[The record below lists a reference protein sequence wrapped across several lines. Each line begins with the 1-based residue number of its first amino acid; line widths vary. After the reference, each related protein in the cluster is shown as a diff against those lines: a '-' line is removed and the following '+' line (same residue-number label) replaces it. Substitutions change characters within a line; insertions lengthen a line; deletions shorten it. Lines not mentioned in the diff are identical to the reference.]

1 MYIHTETTHYI
12 NQSIQHNTLKM
23 SDEEQ
28 MNMIEILSEELGQK
42 EVRLMANE
50 VEIEHL
56 RKERMLFVEQI
67 FIHENILF
75 NGWNT
80 RYDFRHQND
89 FERYRGESDIEKFI
103 EQVNKHAINF
113 QMKLRCFEMC
123 EEVNSEYELVDM
135 ELLLNIIEEGAMG
148 WDEDEG
154 FDETIIRHQIIED
167 IELLDRQDLDGQ
179 FINEDSTIYY
189 FCQNT
194 IDGKTE
200 YQFLVD
206 NFR

>member
-28 MNMIEILSEELGQK
+28 MNMVEILSEELGQK

-75 NGWNT
+75 NGWNI
-80 RYDFRHQND
+80 RYFLHQND

-103 EQVNKHAINF
+103 EQVNKEAINF

-135 ELLLNIIEEGAMG
+135 ELLLNIIEEGVMG

-154 FDETIIRHQIIED
+154 FNKFGVKEQIIED
-167 IELLDRQDLDGQ
+167 ILDRQDLDGH
-179 FINEDSTIYY
+179 FVTKDSETTIYY

-200 YQFLVD
+200 YQFLVE
-206 NFR
+206 NQY

>member
-1 MYIHTETTHYI
+1 MTKSI
-12 NQSIQHNTLKM
+12 NQSINTLKM

-28 MNMIEILSEELGQK
+28 MNMVEILSEELGQK

-135 ELLLNIIEEGAMG
+135 ELLLNIIEEGVMG

-154 FDETIIRHQIIED
+154 FNKFGVKEQIIED
-167 IELLDRQDLDGQ
+167 IELLDRQDLEGQ
-179 FINEDSTIYY
+179 FINDETTIYY

-194 IDGKTE
+194 INGKTE
-200 YQFLVD
+200 YRFLVE
-206 NFR
+206 NQY

>member
-80 RYDFRHQND
+80 RYDFRRD
-89 FERYRGESDIEKFI
+89 WGESDIEKFI
-103 EQVNKHAINF
+103 EQVNNEAINF

-154 FDETIIRHQIIED
+154 FNKFEVRDKVIED
-167 IELLDRQDLDGQ
+167 IELIDRQNQYNAQFVTIDG
-179 FINEDSTIYY
+179 ETPIYY

-200 YQFLVD
+200 YRFLVE
-206 NFR
+206 NQ

>member
-1 MYIHTETTHYI
+1 
-12 NQSIQHNTLKM
+12 
-23 SDEEQ
+23 
-28 MNMIEILSEELGQK
+28 
-42 EVRLMANE
+42 MANE

-80 RYDFRHQND
+80 RYDFRRD
-89 FERYRGESDIEKFI
+89 WGESDIEKFI
-103 EQVNKHAINF
+103 EQVNKEALNF

-123 EEVNSEYELVDM
+123 DEVNSEYELVDM
-135 ELLLNIIEEGAMG
+135 ELLLSIIK
-148 WDEDEG
+148 DKEDFGTKE
-154 FDETIIRHQIIED
+154 QIIED

-179 FINEDSTIYY
+179 FINDETTIYY

-194 IDGKTE
+194 INGKTE
-200 YQFLVD
+200 YKFLVE
-206 NFR
+206 NQ

>member
-28 MNMIEILSEELGQK
+28 MNMVEILSEELGQK

-67 FIHENILF
+67 FIHENVLF
-75 NGWNT
+75 NGWNSAI
-80 RYDFRHQND
+80 FRWARID
-89 FERYRGESDIEKFI
+89 ALDDIQKFI
-103 EQVNKHAINF
+103 EQVNEHAINF

-135 ELLLNIIEEGAMG
+135 ELLLNIVEEGAMG

-154 FDETIIRHQIIED
+154 FDETIIRSQIIED
-167 IELLDRQDLDGQ
+167 IELLDRQDLDGH
-179 FINEDSTIYY
+179 FVTKDSETTIYY

-200 YQFLVD
+200 YQFLVE
-206 NFR
+206 NQY

>member
-75 NGWNT
+75 NGWEQ
-80 RYDFRHQND
+80 DFIFNQ
-89 FERYRGESDIEKFI
+89 ECGSDVEIFI
-103 EQVNKHAINF
+103 LQVNKYAINF

-135 ELLLNIIEEGAMG
+135 ELLLNIIK
-148 WDEDEG
+148 DKEDFATKE
-154 FDETIIRHQIIED
+154 QIIED
-167 IELLDRQDLDGQ
+167 IELLDRQDLEGQ

-194 IDGKTE
+194 IEGKTE
-200 YQFLVD
+200 YQFLVE
-206 NFR
+206 NQY

>member
-56 RKERMLFVEQI
+56 RQERMLFVEQI

-75 NGWNT
+75 NHWNT
-80 RYDFRHQND
+80 RYDFRRD
-89 FERYRGESDIEKFI
+89 WGESDIEKFI
-103 EQVNKHAINF
+103 EQVNKEAINF
-113 QMKLRCFEMC
+113 QMKLRCFDMC
-123 EEVNSEYELVDM
+123 DEVNSEYELVDM
-135 ELLLNIIEEGAMG
+135 ELLLNIIEEGVMG

-154 FDETIIRHQIIED
+154 FNKFAVKEQIIED
-167 IELLDRQDLDGQ
+167 IELLDRQDLEGQ
-179 FINEDSTIYY
+179 FINDETTIYY

-194 IDGKTE
+194 INGKTE
-200 YQFLVD
+200 YRFLVE
-206 NFR
+206 NQY

>member
-167 IELLDRQDLDGQ
+167 IELLDRQDLEGQ

>member
-1 MYIHTETTHYI
+1 MYIHTATTHYI

-75 NGWNT
+75 NGWDVNFIFNQ
-80 RYDFRHQND
+80 DAQ
-89 FERYRGESDIEKFI
+89 SDVEIFI
-103 EQVNKHAINF
+103 LQVNKHAINF
-113 QMKLRCFEMC
+113 QMKLRCYEMC
-123 EEVNSEYELVDM
+123 QEVNSEYELVDM
-135 ELLLNIIEEGAMG
+135 E
-148 WDEDEG
+148 
-154 FDETIIRHQIIED
+154 
-167 IELLDRQDLDGQ
+167 
-179 FINEDSTIYY
+179 
-189 FCQNT
+189 
-194 IDGKTE
+194 
-200 YQFLVD
+200 
-206 NFR
+206 